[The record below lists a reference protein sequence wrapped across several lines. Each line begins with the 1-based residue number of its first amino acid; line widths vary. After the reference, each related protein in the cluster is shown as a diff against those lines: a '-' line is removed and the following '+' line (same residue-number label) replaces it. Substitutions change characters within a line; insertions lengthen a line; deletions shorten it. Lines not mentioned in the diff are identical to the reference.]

1 MAHPSDHRSFSRG
14 TVRFVLVLVGLFL
27 VVYMVRPP
35 TLRHYKALSSCP
47 PCLCDCEEDS
57 MFSPI
62 GVQTVDLK
70 LDLSGN
76 SRGLSEFAENWC
88 RHLKQLIGR
97 SFCDADCG
105 KDDPQMNEEMK
116 KDIASLLAEEINLQK
131 NVTDDILERTK
142 ALIMSAKRASSHYQ
156 KESEKCNIGIDTC
169 EGGREKAEAALI
181 EERKLSALWE
191 TRAIEFG
198 WKD

>member
-1 MAHPSDHRSFSRG
+1 MAYPSDHRNSSRG
-14 TVRFVLVLVGLFL
+14 TVRFVLVVVGLFL
-27 VVYMVRPP
+27 VVYMVRP
-35 TLRHYKALSSCP
+35 TRLQHSKALASCP
-47 PCLCDCEEDS
+47 PCFCDCEVDP

-62 GVQTVDLK
+62 DIL
-70 LDLSGN
+70 N
-76 SRGLSEFAENWC
+76 SSV
-88 RHLKQLIGR
+88 
-97 SFCDADCG
+97 ADCG
-105 KDDPQMNEEMK
+105 KDDPQMNDEMM
-116 KDIASLLAEEINLQK
+116 KDIATLLAEEINLQK
-131 NVTDDILERTK
+131 NVTDDVLERTK

-169 EGGREKAEAALI
+169 EGGREKAEAALA

>member
-1 MAHPSDHRSFSRG
+1 MAYPSEHRSSSRG

-27 VVYMVRPP
+27 VIYMVRPP
-35 TLRHYKALSSCP
+35 TLRHSKALSSCP
-47 PCLCDCEEDS
+47 PCFCDCEEDP

-62 GVQTVDLK
+62 DIL
-70 LDLSGN
+70 N
-76 SRGLSEFAENWC
+76 SSL
-88 RHLKQLIGR
+88 
-97 SFCDADCG
+97 ADCG
-105 KDDPQMNEEMK
+105 KSDPQMNEEMK
-116 KDIASLLAEEINLQK
+116 KDIATLLAEEINLQK
-131 NVTDDILERTK
+131 NVTDDVLDRTK

>member
-1 MAHPSDHRSFSRG
+1 MAYPSDQRSSSRG
-14 TVRFVLVLVGLFL
+14 TVRFVMVLLGLFL
-27 VVYMVRPP
+27 VVYIVRPP
-35 TLRHYKALSSCP
+35 RLRHSSKALDSCP
-47 PCLCDCEEDS
+47 PCFCDCEEES
-57 MFSPI
+57 MLSLP
-62 GVQTVDLK
+62 
-70 LDLSGN
+70 LDILN
-76 SRGLSEFAENWC
+76 SSL
-88 RHLKQLIGR
+88 
-97 SFCDADCG
+97 ADCG

-116 KDIASLLAEEINLQK
+116 KDIATLLSEEINLQK
-131 NVTDDILERTK
+131 NVTNDVLDRTK

-191 TRAIEFG
+191 ARAIEFG